1 MGETMK
7 NLYLTLILSL
17 TILTPSFVT
26 AQDSTK
32 TEADDWAWDWEWDDM
47 DEWVSWSTK
56 KPTISLN
63 YGLSNLSQDDVQASF
78 ADNALIE
85 LKLGYTSRK
94 TTNYADYIEKLNYNY
109 AFLNYNSSSLAGNSE
124 DTSEIETKN
133 WQFGLGWSTG
143 YGYMI
148 GTESAITPY
157 YSSTLSFTEIDFQN
171 DSLNTNDENIMNRYY
186 GTFRFGSSSE
196 FGVRGQITKLFIVE
210 AGYETAAVFEG
221 WLFWKWAGS
230 AVIEVAANGV
240 LDVFIK
246 EVFKSSPAAGPI
258 VFFVLKGALG
268 YGLYE
273 LRKSEMNWPFPSAP
287 PVAINN
293 FKFGMTFAF

>member
-1 MGETMK
+1 MK
-7 NLYLTLILSL
+7 ILSFTIIFTFSLILQLS
-17 TILTPSFVT
+17 II

-32 TEADDWAWDWEWDDM
+32 TEDDDWAWEMEWDDV
-47 DEWVSWSTK
+47 DEWITWSQK

-63 YGLSNLSQDDVQASF
+63 YGLSNISREDIENSF
-78 ADNALIE
+78 ANNALIE
-85 LKLGYTSRK
+85 LKLGYTTNK
-94 TTNYADYIEKLNYNY
+94 TTRYADYIDKLNYNY
-109 AFLNYNSSSLAGNSE
+109 AFLNYNSTSLAGNSE
-124 DTSEIETKN
+124 DTAEIETKN

-143 YGYMI
+143 YGYKI
-148 GTESAITPY
+148 GAESAIIPY
-157 YSSTLSFTEIDFQN
+157 YSSTLSFTEVDYQN
-171 DSLNTNDENIMNRYY
+171 DSLNTNDEDIMNRYN

-196 FGVRGQITKLFIVE
+196 FGVRGQITKLLIVE

-230 AVIEVAANGV
+230 AVIEVAANGI

-258 VFFVLKGALG
+258 VFVVLKGALG

-273 LRKSEMNWPFPSAP
+273 LRKGEMNWPFPSAP
-287 PVAINN
+287 PIAMDN
-293 FKFGMTFAF
+293 FKFGMTFTF

>member
-1 MGETMK
+1 MK
-7 NLYLTLILSL
+7 NLYLALISSL
-17 TILTPSFVT
+17 IILTPAFIT

-32 TEADDWAWDWEWDDM
+32 TKEDEWAWDWEWDDV

-56 KPTISLN
+56 KPTISLI
-63 YGLSNLSQDDVQASF
+63 YGLSNISRDDVQESF

-85 LKLGYTSRK
+85 LKLGYTSKK
-94 TTNYADYIEKLNYNY
+94 TTSYADYIEKLTYNY
-109 AFLNYNSSSLAGNSE
+109 AFLNYNSTSLAGGTSE
-124 DTSEIETKN
+124 TSEIETKN

-143 YGYMI
+143 YGYKI
-148 GTESAITPY
+148 GSQSAIIPY

-171 DSLNTNDENIMNRYY
+171 DSLNANDEDIMNRYN

-196 FGVRGQITKLFIVE
+196 FGVRGQITNLLILE

-246 EVFKSSPAAGPI
+246 EVFKSSPAAGPV

-273 LRKSEMNWPFPSAP
+273 LRKGEMNWPFPSAP
-287 PVAINN
+287 PVAMDN
-293 FKFGMTFAF
+293 FKFGMTFTF

>member
-1 MGETMK
+1 MK
-7 NLYLTLILSL
+7 QFYLNFTLLLILF
-17 TILTPSFVT
+17 TPICIT

-32 TEADDWAWDWEWDDM
+32 AKDDDDWAWELEWDDV
-47 DEWVSWSTK
+47 DDWISWSQK

-63 YGLSNLSQDDVQASF
+63 YGLSTISRDDVEQSF
-78 ADNALIE
+78 AKNDLIE
-85 LKLGYTSRK
+85 LKIGYTTRKDSR
-94 TTNYADYIEKLNYNY
+94 YADYIEKLTYNY
-109 AFLNYNSSSLAGNSE
+109 AFLNYNSTSLAGDTE
-124 DTSEIETKN
+124 DTSKINTKN

-143 YGYMI
+143 YGYKI
-148 GTESAITPY
+148 GEESAIIPY
-157 YSSTLSFTEIDFQN
+157 YSSTLSFTEVDFQN
-171 DSLNTNDENIMNRYY
+171 DSLNANDEDIMNRYY

-196 FGVRGQITKLFIVE
+196 FGVRGQINNLLAIE

-240 LDVFIK
+240 LDAFIK

-258 VFFVLKGALG
+258 VFVVLKGALG

-273 LRKSEMNWPFPSAP
+273 LRKGEMNWPFPSAP
-287 PVAINN
+287 PIAMDN
-293 FKFGMTFAF
+293 FKFGMTFTF

>member
-1 MGETMK
+1 MK
-7 NLYLTLILSL
+7 LFGFTITFLLMIISPLYI
-17 TILTPSFVT
+17 I

-32 TEADDWAWDWEWDDM
+32 TDENDEWAWEWDDV
-47 DEWVSWSTK
+47 DDWISWSQK

-63 YGLSNLSQDDVQASF
+63 YGFSNISREDVDASF
-78 ADNALIE
+78 ANNDLIE
-85 LKLGYTSRK
+85 LKLGYTTRK
-94 TTNYADYIEKLNYNY
+94 DSKYADFIEKFNYNY
-109 AFLNYNSSSLAGNSE
+109 AFLNYNSTSLAGGTE

-133 WQFGLGWSTG
+133 WQFGIGWSTG
-143 YGYMI
+143 YGYKI
-148 GTESAITPY
+148 GTEAAIIPY
-157 YSSTLSFTEIDFQN
+157 YSSTLSFTEIDYQN
-171 DSLNTNDENIMNRYY
+171 DSLNVNDEDIMDRYY

-196 FGVRGQITKLFIVE
+196 FGVRGQVTKLLVVE

-240 LDVFIK
+240 LDIFIK

-258 VFFVLKGALG
+258 VFVVLKGALG

-273 LRKSEMNWPFPSAP
+273 LRKGEMNWPFPSAP
-287 PVAINN
+287 PIAMDNL
-293 FKFGMTFAF
+293 KFGMTFTF

>member
-1 MGETMK
+1 MK
-7 NLYLTLILSL
+7 DIYLTLITSII
-17 TILTPSFVT
+17 ILTPTFLT

-32 TEADDWAWDWEWDDM
+32 TKEDEWAWDWEWDDV

-63 YGLSNLSQDDVQASF
+63 YGLSNISRDDVQESF

-94 TTNYADYIEKLNYNY
+94 TTSYADYIEKLNYNY
-109 AFLNYNSSSLAGNSE
+109 AFLNYNSTSLAGGTN
-124 DTSEIETKN
+124 DTSEIDTKN

-143 YGYMI
+143 YGYKI
-148 GTESAITPY
+148 GSQSAIIPY

-171 DSLNTNDENIMNRYY
+171 DSLNTNDEDIMNRYN

-196 FGVRGQITKLFIVE
+196 FGVRGQITNLLILE

-273 LRKSEMNWPFPSAP
+273 LRKGEMNWPFPSAP
-287 PVAINN
+287 PVTMDN
-293 FKFGMTFAF
+293 FKFGMTFTF

>member
-1 MGETMK
+1 MK
-7 NLYLTLILSL
+7 NLYLALISSL
-17 TILTPSFVT
+17 IILTPAFIT

-32 TEADDWAWDWEWDDM
+32 TKEDEWAWDWEWDDV

-56 KPTISLN
+56 KPTISLI
-63 YGLSNLSQDDVQASF
+63 YGLSNISRDDVQESF

-85 LKLGYTSRK
+85 LKLGYTSKK
-94 TTNYADYIEKLNYNY
+94 TTSYADYIEKLTYNY
-109 AFLNYNSSSLAGNSE
+109 AFLNYNSTSLAGGTS

-133 WQFGLGWSTG
+133 WQFGLGWSKG
-143 YGYMI
+143 YGYKI
-148 GTESAITPY
+148 GSQSAIIPY

-171 DSLNTNDENIMNRYY
+171 DSLNANDEDIMNRYS

-196 FGVRGQITKLFIVE
+196 FGVRGQITNLIILE

-273 LRKSEMNWPFPSAP
+273 LRKGEMNWPFPSAP
-287 PVAINN
+287 PVAMDN
-293 FKFGMTFAF
+293 FKFGMTFTF

>member
-1 MGETMK
+1 MK
-7 NLYLTLILSL
+7 QFYLAFTLIL
-17 TILTPSFVT
+17 IFFTPVRIT

-32 TEADDWAWDWEWDDM
+32 SHNDDEWAWDMNWDNVD
-47 DEWVSWSTK
+47 DWISWSHK

-63 YGLSNLSQDDVQASF
+63 YGLSNISRDDVEESIANN
-78 ADNALIE
+78 DLIE
-85 LKLGYTSRK
+85 LKLGYTTIK
-94 TTNYADYIEKLNYNY
+94 ETQYADYIEKFIYNY
-109 AFLNYNSSSLAGNSE
+109 AFLNYNSTNLAGGTD
-124 DTSEIETKN
+124 DTSEIKTKN

-143 YGYMI
+143 YGYKI
-148 GTESAITPY
+148 GTDAAIIPY
-157 YSSTLSFTEIDFQN
+157 YSSTLSFTEINFQN
-171 DSLNTNDENIMNRYY
+171 DSLNLNDEDIMNRYY

-196 FGVRGQITKLFIVE
+196 FGVRGQVSKLIVVE

-230 AVIEVAANGV
+230 AVIEVAANGI

-273 LRKSEMNWPFPSAP
+273 LRKGEMNWPFPSAP
-287 PVAINN
+287 PIAMDN
-293 FKFGMTFAF
+293 FKFGMTFTF

>member
-1 MGETMK
+1 MK
-7 NLYLTLILSL
+7 QFYLAFTLILVFFAP
-17 TILTPSFVT
+17 ICIT

-32 TEADDWAWDWEWDDM
+32 THDDDDWAWDLEWDEVD
-47 DEWVSWSTK
+47 DWISWSQK
-56 KPTISLN
+56 EPTISLN
-63 YGLSNLSQDDVQASF
+63 YGLSTISRDDVEQSF
-78 ADNALIE
+78 AKNDLIE
-85 LKLGYTSRK
+85 LKLGYTTRKDSR
-94 TTNYADYIEKLNYNY
+94 YADYIEKFTYNY
-109 AFLNYNSSSLAGNSE
+109 AFLNYNSTSLAGDTE
-124 DTSEIETKN
+124 DTSKINTKN

-143 YGYMI
+143 YGYKI
-148 GTESAITPY
+148 GEESAIVPY
-157 YSSTLSFTEIDFQN
+157 YSSTLSFTEVDFQN
-171 DSLNTNDENIMNRYY
+171 DSLNTNDEDIMNRYY

-196 FGVRGQITKLFIVE
+196 FGVRGQISKLLTVE

-258 VFFVLKGALG
+258 IFFVLKGALG

-273 LRKSEMNWPFPSAP
+273 LRKGEMNWPFPSAP
-287 PVAINN
+287 PIAMDN
-293 FKFGMTFAF
+293 FKFGMTFTF

>member
-1 MGETMK
+1 MK
-7 NLYLTLILSL
+7 NLYFALISTLI
-17 TILTPSFVT
+17 ILTPSFIT

-32 TEADDWAWDWEWDDM
+32 TDGDEWAWEWDDV
-47 DEWVSWSTK
+47 DEWISWSTK

-63 YGLSNLSQDDVQASF
+63 YGLSNISRDDVQESF

-94 TTNYADYIEKLNYNY
+94 TTSYAEYIEKLNYNY
-109 AFLNYNSSSLAGNSE
+109 AFLNYNSTSLAGGTD
-124 DTSEIETKN
+124 DTSEIGTKN

-143 YGYMI
+143 YGYKI
-148 GTESAITPY
+148 GSQSAIIPY

-171 DSLNTNDENIMNRYY
+171 DSLNMNDENIMNRYY

-196 FGVRGQITKLFIVE
+196 FGVRGQITDLFIIE

-258 VFFVLKGALG
+258 VFFALKGALG

-293 FKFGMTFAF
+293 FKFGMTFTF

>member
-1 MGETMK
+1 MK
-7 NLYLTLILSL
+7 NIYLILITSII
-17 TILTPSFVT
+17 ILTPTFLT

-32 TEADDWAWDWEWDDM
+32 TKEDEWAWDWEWDDV

-56 KPTISLN
+56 KPTTSLN
-63 YGLSNLSQDDVQASF
+63 YGLSNISRDDVQESF

-85 LKLGYTSRK
+85 LKLGYTSSK
-94 TTNYADYIEKLNYNY
+94 TTSYADYIEKLNYNY
-109 AFLNYNSSSLAGNSE
+109 AFLNYNSTSLAGGTN

-133 WQFGLGWSTG
+133 WQFGLGWSKG
-143 YGYMI
+143 YGYKI
-148 GTESAITPY
+148 GSQSAIIPY

-171 DSLNTNDENIMNRYY
+171 DSLNTNDEDIMNRYN

-196 FGVRGQITKLFIVE
+196 FGVRGQITNLLILE

-273 LRKSEMNWPFPSAP
+273 LRKGEMNWPFPSAP
-287 PVAINN
+287 PVTMDN
-293 FKFGMTFAF
+293 FKFGMTFTF